1 MPPRPPPA
9 STTGLMPLR
18 MAGAS
23 VGWVHPQWLQRLLQ
37 PPTPW
42 RLRIDAVELQT
53 DRPTFASR
61 SAALAFWADT
71 ARARWSLPGW
81 RDERIVIRHGGRPLC
96 GIERALLR
104 PLGLPLRSVQAN
116 VWSRDGEAV
125 RIWIARR
132 ARSKPVEPGKLDAL
146 VAGGIAGFDEPRST
160 LVRECAEEAGIGAAL
175 ADRAQPV
182 GSLDLSYGTEYDGLT
197 ALHREHITLFDLQ
210 LPADFRPVAVDGE
223 HESIMA
229 LSAAQVRVSVQSEDW
244 TREGAWSTLD
254 LIERQGWSAL
264 D

>member
-1 MPPRPPPA
+1 MPQRPPPA
-9 STTGLMPLR
+9 PTTGLVPLR

-42 RLRIDAVELQT
+42 RLRVDAVELQT

-61 SAALAFWADT
+61 SAALALWADT

-81 RDERIVIRHGGRPLC
+81 RNERMVIRHAGRPLC

-104 PLGLPLRSVQAN
+104 PLGLLLHSVQAN
-116 VWSRDGEAV
+116 VWSDDGEAV

-132 ARSKPVEPGKLDAL
+132 AVSKPVEPGKLDAL

-175 ADRAQPV
+175 ADRAEPA
-182 GSLDLSYGTEYDGLT
+182 GSLDLSYDTEYDGLP

-210 LPADFRPVAVDGE
+210 LPAECRPRPVDGE
-223 HESIMA
+223 HESIMP
-229 LSAAQVRVSVQSEDW
+229 LSPAQVQASVLRDDW
-244 TREGAWSTLD
+244 TREGSWSTLD
-254 LIERQGWSAL
+254 LIERQGW
-264 D
+264 